1 MGNES
6 QQGQGVVS
14 GAVAPPVQGYHPA
27 HAGQQSQAGV
37 DALGGTPG
45 EEQTAVKPQAGR
57 P

>member
-1 MGNES
+1 MGNEF
-6 QQGQGVVS
+6 QQGQM
-14 GAVAPPVQGYHPA
+14 APPVQGYHPA

-37 DALGGTPG
+37 DALGGAPG